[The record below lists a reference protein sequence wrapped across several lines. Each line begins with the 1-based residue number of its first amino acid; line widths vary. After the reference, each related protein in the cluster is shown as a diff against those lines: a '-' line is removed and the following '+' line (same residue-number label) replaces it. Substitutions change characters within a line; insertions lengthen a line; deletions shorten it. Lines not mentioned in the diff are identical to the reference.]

1 MPLPATVGAL
11 VRADIQAASD
21 YLKRV
26 DPIDSAAVD
35 RLERLVNSSYELNR
49 GCSVSGFRSHS
60 HASPMGSVYDLSEN
74 FRLLLTSEFEKV
86 VPEDASEELTRASKE
101 IRAAVLAL
109 PVIAPTEPPP
119 PPAP

>member
-1 MPLPATVGAL
+1 MPLPVTIGAV
-11 VRADIQAASD
+11 VRADIQASFD
-21 YLKRV
+21 HLKRV
-26 DPIDSAAVD
+26 DPIDATSVE

-74 FRLLLTSEFEKV
+74 FRLLLSSEFERV
-86 VPEDASEELTRASKE
+86 VEEDSAEEITNASKK
-101 IRAAVLAL
+101 ILLAVQSL

-119 PPAP
+119 PET

>member
-1 MPLPATVGAL
+1 MPLPTTVGAL
-11 VRADIQAASD
+11 VRADIQTASD

-35 RLERLVNSSYELNR
+35 RLERLVNASYELNR
-49 GCSVSGFRSHS
+49 ACSVSGFRTHS

-86 VPEDASEELTRASKE
+86 VPEDASEELTHASKE

-119 PPAP
+119 PPT